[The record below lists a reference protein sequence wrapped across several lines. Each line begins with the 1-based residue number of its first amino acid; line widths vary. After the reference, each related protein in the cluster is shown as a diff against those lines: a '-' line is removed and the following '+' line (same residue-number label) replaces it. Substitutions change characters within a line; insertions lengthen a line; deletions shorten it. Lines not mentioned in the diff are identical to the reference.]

1 MWALCKNLKVG
12 LVIIFVPLI
21 GCSVRNYF
29 REKNRQINYLET
41 SNKRIENRLSQID
54 SLFQNRTEA
63 QNEFLTSM
71 RAETIMKLGELD
83 NRIASVE
90 SRLGDLEGVIY
101 KKSVVQDSADTL
113 KKQQDIYNIAYSDFN
128 KGNYELAVIGFQQ
141 FLSQFKNVDEAYYW
155 IGECYYAMENYTKAE
170 ESFKNVV
177 ENFPMSKKAPT
188 ALYKLI
194 SIYNITEDT
203 LNMQEN
209 LKKLI
214 DKYPNSPEAKLL
226 SKTPPSKKE

>member
-1 MWALCKNLKVG
+1 MEV
-12 LVIIFVPLI
+12 
-21 GCSVRNYF
+21 
-29 REKNRQINYLET
+29 
-41 SNKRIENRLSQID
+41 RLSKID
-54 SLFQNRTEA
+54 SLS
-63 QNEFLTSM
+63 NEQKEILTSM
-71 RAETIMKLGELD
+71 KAETNIKLSELD
-83 NRIASVE
+83 NKIGTVENRISDMEA
-90 SRLGDLEGVIY
+90 LLY
-101 KKSVVQDSADTL
+101 KKSPGQESLDTA
-113 KKQQDIYNIAYSDFN
+113 KKLEDIYNIAYSDFI
-128 KGNYELAVIGFQQ
+128 KGNYELAIAGFQQ
-141 FLSQFKNVDEAYYW
+141 FLTQFRNVDEAYYW